1 MLDIPIKKLNVKSDE
16 RGWLA
21 EIATQN
27 EVSGLPGLILVTTA
41 HPGQTK
47 GNHYHKRKT
56 EWYCVLQGR
65 GLLIIRDLSS
75 QEKTELEIGEN
86 NMVLVKISP
95 NYLHSITN
103 IGENEMILLSYVDEP
118 FNEEDPDTYYS

>member
-1 MLDIPIKKLNVKSDE
+1 MLDISIRKLNVKSDE

-21 EIATQN
+21 EIATQKD
-27 EVSGLPGLILVTTA
+27 VDGLSGLILVTTA
-41 HPGQTK
+41 HPGKTK

-56 EWYCVLQGR
+56 EWYCVIQGR
-65 GLLIIRDLSS
+65 GLLEIKDLLSE
-75 QEKTELEIGEN
+75 EKTEIEIGEK